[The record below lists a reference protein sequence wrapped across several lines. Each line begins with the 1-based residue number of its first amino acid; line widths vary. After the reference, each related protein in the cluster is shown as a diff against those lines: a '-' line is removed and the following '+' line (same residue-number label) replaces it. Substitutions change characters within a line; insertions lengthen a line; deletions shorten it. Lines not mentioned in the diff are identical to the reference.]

1 MVEILAYAFGIMY
14 TPGPVNL
21 LSLNRGLNGQLRL
34 NFCIGVGCAMLLLF
48 VLFGYT
54 GTLLVSE
61 QYQILISIAGC
72 LYIFYLAYKIARANI
87 TISQDPE
94 EVTKAEDTL
103 TFRSGLLMQL
113 LNPKAP
119 VAILPI
125 ATVQFPAAGISGNTI
140 MVWSVILAT
149 MAFGAPSVYMLM
161 GKHLSRFITRP
172 QSFRLLNSAMALL
185 LFYVAGD
192 IAWNHVMIKL

>member
-21 LSLNRGLNGQLRL
+21 LSLNQGLNGQLRL

-87 TISQDPE
+87 MISQDPE

-125 ATVQFPAAGISGNTI
+125 ATVQFPAAGISGNII

>member
-21 LSLNRGLNGQLRL
+21 LSLNTGLNTQTRIK
-34 NFCIGVGCAMLLLF
+34 FCIGVGCAMLLLF

-54 GTLLVSE
+54 GAWLVSPK
-61 QYQILISIAGC
+61 YQMVISVLGCIYIA
-72 LYIFYLAYKIARANI
+72 YLAFQIARANVKVNAR
-87 TISQDPE
+87 SQPE
-94 EVTKAEDTL
+94 TTL

-119 VAILPI
+119 IAILPI
-125 ATVQFPAAGISGNTI
+125 TTVQFPAAEISGISI
-140 MVWSVILAT
+140 LFWSLVLAT
-149 MAFGAPSVYMLM
+149 MAFGAPTVYMLM
-161 GKHLSRFITRP
+161 GRYLSGWISKP
-172 QSFRLLNSAMALL
+172 SYFRMLNLAMAVL

-192 IAWNHVMIKL
+192 IAYSHVFQAWI